1 MNQKF
6 PDRSLLYLVIVF
18 MGFVILF
25 GIYFVDKPNHT
36 KETLIAFNEPT
47 YLPTKSS
54 LPDTLL
60 IKEKKE
66 GEKKEEVKEEV
77 KEVIDTFKTTL
88 DETTKII
95 NPKGKRKTEKVKQN
109 KISMTPADSI
119 FFDYL
124 LDNYK
129 NGKINKLGP
138 NELRSDVLI
147 QYYNRKENTKQS
159 TTLTQLGFKIH
170 NKYTNN
176 SKEVANILRF
186 GEDVVLEDIQL
197 VAYILLK
204 QGVPLK
210 QIVPSSYQSDWKPYA
225 IEIGVDPLI
234 DERPVLT
241 YRKIRNFERPRT
253 RL

>member
-25 GIYFVDKPNHT
+25 GIDFVDRPKHT
-36 KETLIAFNEPT
+36 KETLVAFNEPT

-66 GEKKEEVKEEV
+66 EV
-77 KEVIDTFKTTL
+77 KEVIDTLKATL
-88 DETTKII
+88 DETTTVI
-95 NPKGKRKTEKVKQN
+95 NLTRKRKKEKVKQR

-138 NELRSDVLI
+138 NQLRSDVLI
-147 QYYNRKENTKQS
+147 QYYNREENTEKS
-159 TTLTQLGFKIH
+159 ITFTQLGFEIH

-186 GEDVVLEDIQL
+186 GKDVVLEDIQL

-210 QIVPSSYQSDWKPYA
+210 QMVPSSYQSDWKPYA
-225 IEIGVDPLI
+225 IEIGIDPSI
-234 DERPVLT
+234 EEQPILT
-241 YRKIRNFERPRT
+241 YKKIRNFERPRT
-253 RL
+253 TL

>member
-1 MNQKF
+1 MKE
-6 PDRSLLYLVIVF
+6 
-18 MGFVILF
+18 
-25 GIYFVDKPNHT
+25 GI
-36 KETLIAFNEPT
+36 
-47 YLPTKSS
+47 
-54 LPDTLL
+54 DTL
-60 IKEKKE
+60 KKTLY
-66 GEKKEEVKEEV
+66 KNTT
-77 KEVIDTFKTTL
+77 VINLT
-88 DETTKII
+88 
-95 NPKGKRKTEKVKQN
+95 GKRKTEQVKQK

-129 NGKINKLGP
+129 NGKINNLGP
-138 NELRSDVLI
+138 NQLRSDVLI

-159 TTLTQLGFKIH
+159 ITLTQLGFEIH

-210 QIVPSSYQSDWKPYA
+210 QMVPSSYHSDWKPYA

-234 DERPVLT
+234 EEQPILT
-241 YRKIRNFERPRT
+241 FRKIRDFERPRT
-253 RL
+253 TF